1 MKKQER
7 LEKKKRKTAAL
18 VSLMKSNEK
27 EKIIK
32 EALDSNDSDEEI
44 SERKAVRLKSIKLI
58 NIN

>member
-18 VSLMKSNEK
+18 VSLIKSNEK
-27 EKIIK
+27 EKINK

-44 SERKAVRLKSIKLI
+44 NEKKAVS
-58 NIN
+58 